1 MEMAKHHS
9 RAPHVTSSNG
19 HIFSTHDLPA
29 CDQFAAWLSW
39 FHPVFDVLP
48 QPDLHADG
56 FRAKAQIWPLGQ
68 AALSRVTAPRIRVL
82 RGAQNLRRDP
92 VDHWNVTVG
101 QGETR
106 LICGGRPRIIPA
118 HTPFVISLGETL
130 ESERDA
136 DERLQL
142 YLPRD
147 HFGHLAPILDR
158 VRGLPL
164 AGPQG
169 ELLAEYLRLLARSIP
184 NLAPDELSRLQPAIQ
199 AMLQACLDPA
209 VPRPEAAQAQTDLTR
224 MEQIR
229 GAIRRQMHR
238 ATLNA
243 TTLCRELGMSRSQL
257 YRLLEG
263 EGGVVRYIQRLRL
276 LAAHAALHDAAD
288 ARSIAAIAEATGFY
302 DPSAFSRAFRRE
314 FGLTPSELRLAA
326 RAGCAPSLGLSPVMR
341 AEAATLSGYLR
352 GR

>member
-1 MEMAKHHS
+1 
-9 RAPHVTSSNG
+9 VTSPNG
-19 HIFSTHDLPA
+19 HLFSTHDLPRRE
-29 CDQFAAWLSW
+29 QFTAWLGW
-39 FHPVFDVLP
+39 FHPIFGVLP
-48 QPDLHADG
+48 QPASEAEG
-56 FRAKAQIWPLGQ
+56 FEAEARIWPLGQ
-68 AALSRVTAPRIRVL
+68 LALSRVTAPRIRVL
-82 RGAQNLRRDP
+82 RSTQNLRRDP
-92 VDHWNVTVG
+92 VDHWNITIG

-118 HTPFVISLGETL
+118 HTPFVISLGESF

-142 YLPRD
+142 YVPRD
-147 HFGHLAPILDR
+147 HFGHLAPILDQ

-164 AGPQG
+164 GGPQG
-169 ELLAEYLRLLARSIP
+169 QLLAGYLRLLARSIP
-184 NLAPDELSRLQPAIQ
+184 NLTPDESARLQPAIQ

-209 VPRPEAAQAQTDLTR
+209 APRPELAQAQTDLTR

-229 GAIRRQMHR
+229 SAIRRQMHR

-243 TTLCRELGMSRSQL
+243 TSLCREVGMSRSQL

-276 LAAHAALHDAAD
+276 LAAHAALHDVAKT
-288 ARSIAAIAEATGFY
+288 RSIAAIAEATGFY

-314 FGLTPSELRLAA
+314 FALTPSELRQAA

-341 AEAATLSGYLR
+341 AEGATLSGYLH

>member
-1 MEMAKHHS
+1 MT
-9 RAPHVTSSNG
+9 PPNG
-19 HIFSTHDLPA
+19 HGFSTLDLPPRE
-29 CDQFAAWLSW
+29 QFAAWLGW

-48 QPDLHADG
+48 GPASERDG
-56 FRAKAQIWPLGQ
+56 FRAEARIWQLGHL
-68 AALSRVTAPRIRVL
+68 ALSRVSAPRIRVV
-82 RGAQNLRRDP
+82 RAGQNLRRDP
-92 VDHWNVTVG
+92 VDHWNVIIG
-101 QGETR
+101 RGETR
-106 LICGGRPRIIPA
+106 LICGGRARVIPA

-147 HFGHLAPILDR
+147 HFGPLAPILDR
-158 VRGLPL
+158 ARGLPL
-164 AGPQG
+164 AAPQG
-169 ELLAEYLRLLARSIP
+169 ELLADYLKLLARSIP
-184 NLAPDELSRLQPAIQ
+184 KLAPDELSRLQPAIQ

-209 VPRPEAAQAQTDLTR
+209 EPCPQAGQAQTDLTR

-229 GAIRRQMHR
+229 MAIRRHMHR

-243 TTLCRELGMSRSQL
+243 AALCREVGMSRSQL

-276 LAAHAALHDAAD
+276 LAAHGALCDGAD

-314 FGLTPSELRLAA
+314 FGSTPSDLRLAA
-326 RAGCAPSLGLSPVMR
+326 RAGCAPGTGLAAVMQ

-352 GR
+352 AR